1 MFNAQAMKE
10 QADKTKISQ
19 LFKEVNDEDKVTE
32 VISLMMADIE
42 DNANDNIDYAD
53 FELTEDVLNDY
64 KPYVDEVLNIFK
76 SRGYIAFVKNTTM
89 TISYGTLS
97 TQDDSSHIS
106 DLHKSIVPQIKA
118 IHNLMPQTF
127 HNQALEIIEEL
138 KPSISE
144 VAKNGGYE
152 FTTNK
157 FGFNVIIDETSPIQ
171 LKVKNELKK
180 LGFSV
185 YSRFINSEEGHVL
198 VVQW

>member
-64 KPYVDEVLNIFK
+64 KLYVDEVLNIFK
-76 SRGYIAFVKNTTM
+76 SRGYIAFVKDTTM

-106 DLHKSIVPQIKA
+106 DLYKSIVPQVKA

-152 FTTNK
+152 FRTNK
-157 FGFNVIIDETSPIQ
+157 FGFDELIDETQSVQIEVKSK
-171 LKVKNELKK
+171 LKE
-180 LGFSV
+180 LGFFVGTSFV
-185 YSRFINSEEGHVL
+185 SSEKGHEL